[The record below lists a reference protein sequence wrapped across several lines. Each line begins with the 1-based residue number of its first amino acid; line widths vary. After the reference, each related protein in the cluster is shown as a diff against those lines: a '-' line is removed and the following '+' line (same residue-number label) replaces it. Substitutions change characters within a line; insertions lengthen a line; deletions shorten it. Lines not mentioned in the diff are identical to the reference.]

1 MPYHSTW
8 EYLTIKKAA
17 LISCVSEERFI
28 RWVNKGLIPVI
39 TKGEDTFVRSR
50 DLVQHLI
57 QYNIPIPD
65 GLLQGSAKKI
75 LFIFLQR
82 LMPERFSAE
91 IIQVLYKLRSQT
103 SFILDFI
110 EEDSW
115 TSLKIMTFKPDI
127 IFLLLGQCNECL
139 ATSNIKATLMKDV
152 PVYSFHAD
160 RNMDFTTF
168 ISNCVQRQI

>member
-1 MPYHSTW
+1 MPYHNTW
-8 EYLTIKKAA
+8 EYLTIKNAA
-17 LISCVSEERFI
+17 LISCVSDERFI
-28 RWVNKGLIPVI
+28 RWVDKGLIPVI
-39 TKGEDTFVRSR
+39 TKGENTFVRSR

-82 LMPERFSAE
+82 IMPKGFSAE

-110 EEDSW
+110 EDDSC

-127 IFLLLGQCNECL
+127 IFLLFGQCNVSL
-139 ATSNIKATLMKDV
+139 TTNSIKETLMKDV

-160 RNMDFTTF
+160 RNIDFTTF

>member
-1 MPYHSTW
+1 MPYHNTW

-17 LISCVSEERFI
+17 LVSCVSEERFS
-28 RWVNKGLIPVI
+28 RWVDKGLIPVI
-39 TKGEDTFVRSR
+39 TRGEDTFVRSR

-82 LMPERFSAE
+82 IMPEGFSAE

-110 EEDSW
+110 EDDSC

-127 IFLLLGQCNECL
+127 IFLLFGQCNESL
-139 ATSNIKATLMKDV
+139 TKSSIKATLMKDV